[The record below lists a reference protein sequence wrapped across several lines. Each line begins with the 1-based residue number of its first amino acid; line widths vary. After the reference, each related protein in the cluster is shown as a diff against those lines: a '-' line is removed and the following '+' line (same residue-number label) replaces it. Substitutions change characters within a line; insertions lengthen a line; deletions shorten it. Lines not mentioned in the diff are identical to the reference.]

1 MLVRTDDGKGFILN
15 PYYKELINIET
26 SQKRRYYFKHG
37 VLTVKR
43 YPDVK
48 NLFVLRYK
56 GTYVTIWTDRDD
68 KAEVH
73 DRIAAVC
80 RTLDIALGVTG
91 L

>member
-15 PYYKELINIET
+15 TYFNELINIEI
-26 SQKRRYYFKHG
+26 SRKRRYYFKHD

-43 YPDVK
+43 HPDVK
-48 NLFVLRYK
+48 SLFVLRYK
-56 GTYVTIWTDRDD
+56 GTYVTSWTDRDD
-68 KAEVH
+68 GAEVH

-80 RTLDIALGVTG
+80 RTLDIALGVIG